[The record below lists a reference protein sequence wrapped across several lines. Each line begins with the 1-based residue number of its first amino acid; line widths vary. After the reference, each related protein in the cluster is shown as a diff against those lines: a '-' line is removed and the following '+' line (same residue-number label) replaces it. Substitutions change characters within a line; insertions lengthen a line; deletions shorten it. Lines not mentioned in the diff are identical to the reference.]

1 MDVSTD
7 SSKVGS
13 YLLCILDIVKKQSL
27 LAFCNY
33 FLAYSSVSR
42 IYPNSQNTP
51 GFLKRFCI
59 IDGNTLHKKLD
70 IYIKLEG
77 EIMGEVIMFPRFANL

>member
-1 MDVSTD
+1 MDVRIVAKWDHT
-7 SSKVGS
+7 
-13 YLLCILDIVKKQSL
+13 YYTYILDIVKKRSL

-42 IYPNSQNTP
+42 IYPNSQNTL

-59 IDGNTLHKKLD
+59 IDGNTLHKKNW
-70 IYIKLEG
+70 ISIS
-77 EIMGEVIMFPRFANL
+77 N